1 MSQAEAKGSDTTGN
15 ADASAEGARGSEEET
30 GMHEQKEPGK
40 PTREMDPE
48 VGAKGGAG
56 ADTNDVEA
64 IASQQGATQ
73 RGYTDD
79 RKEKE
84 DRPAQFDPAHPG
96 GRPEGDP
103 RR

>member
-1 MSQAEAKGSDTTGN
+1 MSKAEDTGASGQGAQGN
-15 ADASAEGARGSEEET
+15 KAIAT
-30 GMHEQKEPGK
+30 HERMEPGK
-40 PTREMDPE
+40 PTREMDE
-48 VGAKGGAG
+48 QAGSAGGAG
-56 ADTNDVEA
+56 AGAGADKDIEA